1 MWVGFWGCGL
11 CSLEEFQI
19 WFRKGCLGS
28 WFQILIIKNFEENKE
43 KFPAKFKKKICSGQ
57 NFAKK
62 NEI

>member
-19 WFRKGCLGS
+19 WFRKVCLGS

-43 KFPAKFKKKICSGQ
+43 KFPAKF
-57 NFAKK
+57 
-62 NEI
+62 